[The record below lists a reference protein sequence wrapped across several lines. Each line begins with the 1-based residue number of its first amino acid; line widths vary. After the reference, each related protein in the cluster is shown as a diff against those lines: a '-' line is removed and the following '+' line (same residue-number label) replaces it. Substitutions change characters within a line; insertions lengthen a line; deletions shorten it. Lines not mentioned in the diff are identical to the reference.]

1 MRRPL
6 TIAAVL
12 LAALMAYGLY
22 NMKYE
27 VKGLEGRLTGLNRQ
41 LLEQDEAIQVLRAEW
56 SYLNRPA
63 RLQRLAQRH
72 LELAPVSVHGIEA
85 LATVPLTISSRPRS
99 TPPTMLP
106 RNKPARPAR
115 ASRAALKERRQS
127 R

>member
-27 VKGLEGRLTGLNRQ
+27 VKGLEGRLTELNHQ
-41 LLEQDEAIQVLRAEW
+41 LLEQEEAIQVLRAEW

-85 LATVPLTISSRPRS
+85 LATVPLKVSSRPVANPK
-99 TPPTMLP
+99 TLLP
-106 RNKPARPAR
+106 GSKPVRPGTSKR
-115 ASRAALKERRQS
+115 KQS

>member
-85 LATVPLTISSRPRS
+85 LATVPLKVSSRPVANLK
-99 TPPTMLP
+99 TLLP
-106 RNKPARPAR
+106 GSKPVRPGTSKR
-115 ASRAALKERRQS
+115 KQS

>member
-27 VKGLEGRLTGLNRQ
+27 VKGLEGRLTELNRQ
-41 LLEQDEAIQVLRAEW
+41 LVEQDEALQVLRAEW

-63 RLQRLAQRH
+63 RLQRLAGHH

-85 LATVPLTISSRPRS
+85 LATVPLKVSGRS
-99 TPPTMLP
+99 TAKFGTVLP
-106 RNKPARPAR
+106 GSKPARPDR
-115 ASRAALKERRQS
+115 GKKRKPSRWR
-127 R
+127 